1 MINIQRNF
9 FIETILLETNLFKRS
24 LLTDLPYKDYINIS
38 NKDDLNLIFIDLD
51 RFDNLKK
58 IYKDIETLKRKKKKT
73 IFIPVS
79 KKIKKINKF
88 INHIDKGELS
98 NFITINLNEL
108 KISKLID
115 TSREKIYKSYL
126 SLEAQIT
133 LSKVIENIINLLLNK
148 DIRLL
153 SLDLDN
159 TCWTGVIGEDG
170 MNKIYLDR
178 YQKKSLSY
186 INRLILKT
194 GLIVSFHSKNE
205 NKIGNRGIKNKLSKY
220 GSLVNKSFK
229 YISWSSKLNSIK
241 EITNLVNF
249 SKKNIIFFDDNISE
263 IKQLNKFLVKE
274 NCLWIKSS
282 YIFFLYSKSL
292 FVSNINKGKNTTR
305 FKDIKSNIK
314 RIEVADTS
322 GILNYIKTS
331 NVKVNCSIKKI
342 DQKRFVEMSNKINQ
356 FNANYLRLNSVNLKK
371 YMKDKNFNLITFSV
385 SDKYS
390 DSGII
395 AAMILEKKNSF
406 FQIKEFLISCR
417 ALGRNLEYIF
427 VSQIIKNFF
436 IKDLRIC
443 YLKTDRNIPFIKF
456 AEKIK
461 LKKNTKNYLI
471 NINLIN
477 KFVSKYEK
485 FIKIKIN

>member
-9 FIETILLETNLFKRS
+9 FIETILLETKLFKRS
-24 LLTDLPYKDYINIS
+24 LLIDLPYKDYINIS

-88 INHIDKGELS
+88 INHIEKGEFS

-133 LSKVIENIINLLLNK
+133 LSKVIKNIIKLLLNN
-148 DIRLL
+148 DVRLL

-220 GSLVNKSFK
+220 ESLVNKSFK
-229 YISWSSKLNSIK
+229 YISWNSKLNSIK

-249 SKKNIIFFDDNISE
+249 SKKNIIYFDDNISE

-274 NCLWIKSS
+274 NCLWVKSS

-371 YMKDKNFNLITFSV
+371 YKKDKNFNLITFSV

-461 LKKNTKNYLI
+461 QKKNTKNYLI

>member
-9 FIETILLETNLFKRS
+9 FIETILLETKFFKQKDII
-24 LLTDLPYKDYINIS
+24 DLPYKDYINIS
-38 NKDDLNLIFIDLD
+38 NNDDLNLIFIDID
-51 RFDNLKK
+51 RLDNLKK
-58 IYKDIETLKRKKKKT
+58 IYKDIKSLKSKKKKV

-79 KKIKKINKF
+79 KQIKKIDKF
-88 INHIDKGELS
+88 INHIEKGEFNNL
-98 NFITINLNEL
+98 ILINLNKL

-126 SLEAQIT
+126 SLEAQLT

-153 SLDLDN
+153 SLDLDD

-170 MNKIYLDR
+170 MNNIYLDN

-194 GLIVSFHSKNE
+194 GLLVSFHSKNE
-205 NKIGNRGIKNKLSKY
+205 RELGNKGINKKLSKY
-220 GSLVNKSFK
+220 KSLVNKSFK
-229 YISWSSKLNSIK
+229 YISWNSKLNSIK
-241 EITNLVNF
+241 QIANLVNF
-249 SKKNIIFFDDNISE
+249 SKKNIFYFDDNISE

-292 FVSNINKGKNTTR
+292 FVSNINKEKNSKR
-305 FKDIKSNIK
+305 FIDIKSNIQ
-314 RIEVADTS
+314 RSGVTDTS

-331 NVKVNCSIKKI
+331 NVKVNFSIKKI
-342 DQKRFVEMSNKINQ
+342 NLQRFVEMSNKTNQ
-356 FNANYLRLNSVNLKK
+356 FNANYLRLNSINLRK
-371 YMKDKNFNLITFSV
+371 YKKDKNFNLITFSV

-395 AAMILEKKNSF
+395 AAIILEKKNNF
-406 FQIKEFLISCR
+406 FQINEFLISCR

-427 VSQIIKNFF
+427 ICQIIKNFS

-443 YLKTDRNIPFIKF
+443 YLKTKRNEPFIKF

-461 LKKNTKNYLI
+461 LKRNIKNYLI
-471 NINLIN
+471 NIDMIN

>member
-9 FIETILLETNLFKRS
+9 FIETILLETKFFKQKDII
-24 LLTDLPYKDYINIS
+24 DLPYKDYINIS
-38 NKDDLNLIFIDLD
+38 NNDDLNLIFIDID
-51 RFDNLKK
+51 RLHNLKK
-58 IYKDIETLKRKKKKT
+58 IYKDIKSLMSKKKKV

-79 KKIKKINKF
+79 KQIKKINKF
-88 INHIDKGELS
+88 INHIEKDEFNNL
-98 NFITINLNEL
+98 IVINLNKL

-126 SLEAQIT
+126 SLEAQLT
-133 LSKVIENIINLLLNK
+133 LSKVIENIINLLSNK

-153 SLDLDN
+153 SLDLDD

-170 MNKIYLDR
+170 MNNIYLDN

-194 GLIVSFHSKNE
+194 GLLVSFHSKNE
-205 NKIGNRGIKNKLSKY
+205 KKLGNKGIKDKLSKY
-220 GSLVNKSFK
+220 KSLVNKSFK
-229 YISWSSKLNSIK
+229 YISWNSKLNSIK
-241 EITNLVNF
+241 QIVNLVNF
-249 SKKNIIFFDDNISE
+249 SKKNIFYFDDNISE

-292 FVSNINKGKNTTR
+292 FVSNINKEKNTKR
-305 FKDIKSNIK
+305 FIDIKSNIQ
-314 RIEVADTS
+314 RSGIADTS

-342 DQKRFVEMSNKINQ
+342 NLQRFVEMSNKTNQ
-356 FNANYLRLNSVNLKK
+356 FNANYLRLNSMNLIK
-371 YMKDKNFNLITFSV
+371 YKKDKNFNLITFSV

-395 AAMILEKKNSF
+395 AAIILEKKNNF

-427 VSQIIKNFF
+427 ISQIIKNFS

-443 YLKTDRNIPFIKF
+443 YLKTERNEPFIKF

-461 LKKNTKNYLI
+461 LKRNIKNYLI
-471 NINLIN
+471 NINMVN

>member
-9 FIETILLETNLFKRS
+9 FIETILLETKLFKRS

-98 NFITINLNEL
+98 NFIIINLNEL

-249 SKKNIIFFDDNISE
+249 SKKNIIYFDDNISE

-274 NCLWIKSS
+274 NCLWVKSS

-371 YMKDKNFNLITFSV
+371 YKKDKNFNLITFSV

>member
-9 FIETILLETNLFKRS
+9 FIETILLETKFFKQKDII
-24 LLTDLPYKDYINIS
+24 DLPYKDYINIS
-38 NKDDLNLIFIDLD
+38 NNDDLNLIFIDID
-51 RFDNLKK
+51 RLHNLKK
-58 IYKDIETLKRKKKKT
+58 IYKDIKSLMSKKKKV

-79 KKIKKINKF
+79 KQIKKINKF
-88 INHIDKGELS
+88 INHIEKDEFNNL
-98 NFITINLNEL
+98 IVINLNKL

-126 SLEAQIT
+126 SLEAQLT

-153 SLDLDN
+153 SLDLDD

-170 MNKIYLDR
+170 MNNIYLDN

-194 GLIVSFHSKNE
+194 GLLVSFHSKNE
-205 NKIGNRGIKNKLSKY
+205 KKLGNKGIKDKLSKY
-220 GSLVNKSFK
+220 KSLVNKSFK
-229 YISWSSKLNSIK
+229 YISWNSKLNSIK
-241 EITNLVNF
+241 QIVNLVNF
-249 SKKNIIFFDDNISE
+249 SKKNIFYFDDNISE

-292 FVSNINKGKNTTR
+292 FVSNINKEKNTKR
-305 FKDIKSNIK
+305 FIDIKSNIQ
-314 RIEVADTS
+314 RSGIADTS

-342 DQKRFVEMSNKINQ
+342 NLQRFVEMSNKTNQ
-356 FNANYLRLNSVNLKK
+356 FNANYLRLNSMNLIK
-371 YMKDKNFNLITFSV
+371 YKKDKNFNLITFSV

-395 AAMILEKKNSF
+395 AAIILEKKNNF

-427 VSQIIKNFF
+427 ISQIIKNFS

-443 YLKTDRNIPFIKF
+443 YLKTERNEPFIKF

-461 LKKNTKNYLI
+461 LKRNIKNYLI
-471 NINLIN
+471 NINMVN

>member
-9 FIETILLETNLFKRS
+9 FIETILLETKFFKPKDI
-24 LLTDLPYKDYINIS
+24 TDLPYKDYINVS
-38 NKDDLNLIFIDLD
+38 NNDNLNLIFIDID
-51 RFDNLKK
+51 RLDNLKK
-58 IYKDIETLKRKKKKT
+58 TYKDIESLKSKKKKV

-79 KKIKKINKF
+79 KQIKKIDKF
-88 INHIDKGELS
+88 INHIEKGEFNNL
-98 NFITINLNEL
+98 ITINLNKL
-108 KISKLID
+108 KINKLID
-115 TSREKIYKSYL
+115 ISREKIYKSYL
-126 SLEAQIT
+126 SLEAQLT
-133 LSKVIENIINLLLNK
+133 LSKIIENIINLLSNK

-153 SLDLDN
+153 SLDLDD
-159 TCWTGVIGEDG
+159 TCWTGVVGEDG
-170 MNKIYLDR
+170 MNKIYLDN
-178 YQKKSLSY
+178 YQKKSLNY

-205 NKIGNRGIKNKLSKY
+205 KKLGNKGIKNKLRRYK
-220 GSLVNKSFK
+220 SLVNKSFK
-229 YISWSSKLNSIK
+229 YISWNSKLNSIK
-241 EITNLVNF
+241 QIANLVNF
-249 SKKNIIFFDDNISE
+249 SKKNIFYFDDNISE

-274 NCLWIKSS
+274 NCLWVKNS

-292 FVSNINKGKNTTR
+292 FVSNINKEKNTKR
-305 FKDIKSNIK
+305 FTDIKSNIQ
-314 RIEVADTS
+314 RSEIADTS

-331 NVKVNCSIKKI
+331 NVKVNCSIRKI
-342 DQKRFVEMSNKINQ
+342 NLQRFVEMSNKTNQ
-356 FNANYLRLNSVNLKK
+356 FNANYLRLDNVNLRKIK
-371 YMKDKNFNLITFSV
+371 KDKNFNLITFSV

-395 AAMILEKKNSF
+395 AAVILEKRNSF

-427 VSQIIKNFF
+427 ISQIIKNFS

-443 YLKTDRNIPFIKF
+443 YLKTERNEPFIKF

-461 LKKNTKNYLI
+461 LKKNIKNYLI
-471 NINLIN
+471 NIDMIN

>member
-9 FIETILLETNLFKRS
+9 FIETILLETKFFKPKDI
-24 LLTDLPYKDYINIS
+24 TDLPYKDYINVS
-38 NKDDLNLIFIDLD
+38 NNDNLNLIFIDID
-51 RFDNLKK
+51 RLDNLKK
-58 IYKDIETLKRKKKKT
+58 TYKDIESLKSKKKKV

-79 KKIKKINKF
+79 KQIKKIDKF
-88 INHIDKGELS
+88 INHVEKGEFNNL
-98 NFITINLNEL
+98 ITINLNKL
-108 KISKLID
+108 KINKLID
-115 TSREKIYKSYL
+115 ISREKIYKSYL
-126 SLEAQIT
+126 SLEAQLT
-133 LSKVIENIINLLLNK
+133 LSKIIENIINLLSNK

-153 SLDLDN
+153 SLDLDD
-159 TCWTGVIGEDG
+159 TCWTGVVGEDG
-170 MNKIYLDR
+170 MNKIYLDN
-178 YQKKSLSY
+178 YQKKSLNY

-205 NKIGNRGIKNKLSKY
+205 KKLGNKGIKNKLRRYK
-220 GSLVNKSFK
+220 SLVNKSFK
-229 YISWSSKLNSIK
+229 YISWNSKLNSIK
-241 EITNLVNF
+241 QIANLVNF
-249 SKKNIIFFDDNISE
+249 SKKNIFYFDDNISE

-274 NCLWIKSS
+274 NCLWVKSS

-292 FVSNINKGKNTTR
+292 FVSNINKEKNTKR
-305 FKDIKSNIK
+305 FTDIKSNIQ
-314 RIEVADTS
+314 RSEIADTS

-342 DQKRFVEMSNKINQ
+342 NLQRFVEMSNKTNQ
-356 FNANYLRLNSVNLKK
+356 FNANYLRLDNVNLRKIK
-371 YMKDKNFNLITFSV
+371 KDKNFNLITFSV

-395 AAMILEKKNSF
+395 AAVILEKRNSF

-427 VSQIIKNFF
+427 ISQIIKNFS

-443 YLKTDRNIPFIKF
+443 YLKTERNEPFIKF

-461 LKKNTKNYLI
+461 LKKNIKNYLI
-471 NINLIN
+471 NIDMIN

>member
-88 INHIDKGELS
+88 INHIEKGEFS

-133 LSKVIENIINLLLNK
+133 LSKVIKNIIKLLLNN
-148 DIRLL
+148 DVRLL

-170 MNKIYLDR
+170 INKIYLDR

-220 GSLVNKSFK
+220 QSLVNKSFK
-229 YISWSSKLNSIK
+229 YISWNSKLNSIK
-241 EITNLVNF
+241 KITNLVNF
-249 SKKNIIFFDDNISE
+249 SKKNIIYFDDNISE

-274 NCLWIKSS
+274 NCLWVKSS

-292 FVSNINKGKNTTR
+292 FVSNINKENNTTR
-305 FKDIKSNIK
+305 FKDIKSNIQ
-314 RIEVADTS
+314 RIETADTS

-342 DQKRFVEMSNKINQ
+342 DQKRFIEMSNKINQ
-356 FNANYLRLNSVNLKK
+356 FNANYLRLNSENLKK
-371 YMKDKNFNLITFSV
+371 YKKDKNFNLITFSV

-427 VSQIIKNFF
+427 ISQIIKNFS

-461 LKKNTKNYLI
+461 LEKNTKNYLI

>member
-9 FIETILLETNLFKRS
+9 FIETILLETKLFKRS

-148 DIRLL
+148 DVRLL

-249 SKKNIIFFDDNISE
+249 SKKNIIYFDDNISE

-274 NCLWIKSS
+274 NCLWVKSS

-292 FVSNINKGKNTTR
+292 FVSNINKENNTTR
-305 FKDIKSNIK
+305 FKDIKSNIQ
-314 RIEVADTS
+314 RIETADTS

-371 YMKDKNFNLITFSV
+371 YKKDKNFNLITFSV

-427 VSQIIKNFF
+427 ISQIIKNFY

-461 LKKNTKNYLI
+461 LEKNTKNYLI

>member
-9 FIETILLETNLFKRS
+9 FIETILLETKLFKQKHI
-24 LLTDLPYKDYINIS
+24 TNLPYKDYIDILN
-38 NKDDLNLIFIDLD
+38 NDDLNLIFIDID
-51 RFDNLKK
+51 RLNNLRK
-58 IYKDIETLKRKKKKT
+58 IYKDIISLKKKNKKT

-79 KKIKKINKF
+79 KKVKKIDKF
-88 INHIDKGELS
+88 INHIEEDEFDNL
-98 NFITINLNEL
+98 ITINLNEL

-126 SLEAQIT
+126 SFEAQIT
-133 LSKVIENIINLLLNK
+133 LSKIIENIINLLLNK
-148 DIRLL
+148 DVRLL

-159 TCWTGVIGEDG
+159 TCWTGIIGEDG
-170 MNKIYLDR
+170 INKIYLDR
-178 YQKKSLSY
+178 YQKKSLNY
-186 INRLILKT
+186 INKLILKT

-205 NKIGNRGIKNKLSKY
+205 KKLGNKGIKNKFKKY
-220 GSLVNKSFK
+220 KCLLNKSFK
-229 YISWSSKLNSIK
+229 YISWNSKLNSIK

-249 SKKNIIFFDDNISE
+249 SKKNIFYFDDNISE

-274 NCLWIKSS
+274 NCLWVKCS

-292 FVSNINKGKNTTR
+292 FVSNIKKEKNKTR
-305 FKDIKSNIK
+305 FKDIKSNIQRK
-314 RIEVADTS
+314 EVANTS

-331 NVKVNCSIKKI
+331 NVKVIYSIKKI
-342 DQKRFVEMSNKINQ
+342 DLQRFVEMSNKTNQ
-356 FNANYLRLNSVNLKK
+356 FNANYLRLNIEDLKK
-371 YMKDKNFNLITFSV
+371 YKKDKNFNLITFSV

-395 AAMILEKKNSF
+395 AAIILEKRNSF
-406 FQIKEFLISCR
+406 FQVKEFLISCR

-427 VSQIIKNFF
+427 ISQIIKNFS

-443 YLKTDRNIPFIKF
+443 YMKTERNEPFIKF

-461 LKKNTKNYLI
+461 LKKINRNYLI
-471 NINLIN
+471 NINMIN

-485 FIKIKIN
+485 FVKIKTN

>member
-9 FIETILLETNLFKRS
+9 FIETILLETKFFKRK
-24 LLTDLPYKDYINIS
+24 DIINLPYKDYINIS
-38 NKDDLNLIFIDLD
+38 NNDDLNLIFIDID
-51 RFDNLKK
+51 RLDNLKK
-58 IYKDIETLKRKKKKT
+58 IYKDIKSLKSKKKKV

-79 KKIKKINKF
+79 KQIKKINKF
-88 INHIDKGELS
+88 INHIEKSEFNNL
-98 NFITINLNEL
+98 IVINLNKL

-126 SLEAQIT
+126 SLEAQLT
-133 LSKVIENIINLLLNK
+133 LSKIIENIINLLSNK

-153 SLDLDN
+153 SLDLDD

-170 MNKIYLDR
+170 MNNIYLDN

-194 GLIVSFHSKNE
+194 GLLVSFHSKNE
-205 NKIGNRGIKNKLSKY
+205 KKLGNKGIKDKLSKY
-220 GSLVNKSFK
+220 KSLVNKSFK
-229 YISWSSKLNSIK
+229 YISWNSKLNSIK
-241 EITNLVNF
+241 QIVNLVNF
-249 SKKNIIFFDDNISE
+249 SKKNMFYFDDNISE

-292 FVSNINKGKNTTR
+292 FVSNINKEKNTKR
-305 FKDIKSNIK
+305 FIDIKSNIQ
-314 RIEVADTS
+314 RSGIADTS

-342 DQKRFVEMSNKINQ
+342 NLQRFVEMSNKTNQ
-356 FNANYLRLNSVNLKK
+356 FNANYLRLNSINLRK
-371 YMKDKNFNLITFSV
+371 YKKDKNFNLITFSV

-395 AAMILEKKNSF
+395 AAIMLEKKKNF

-427 VSQIIKNFF
+427 ISQIIKNFS

-461 LKKNTKNYLI
+461 LEKNTKNYLI

>member
-9 FIETILLETNLFKRS
+9 FIETILLETKLFKRS

-98 NFITINLNEL
+98 NFIIINLNEL

-274 NCLWIKSS
+274 NCLWVKSS

-371 YMKDKNFNLITFSV
+371 YKKDKNFNLITFSV

>member
-9 FIETILLETNLFKRS
+9 FIETILLETKLFKQKHIA
-24 LLTDLPYKDYINIS
+24 DLPYRDYITIS
-38 NKDDLNLIFIDLD
+38 NNDDLNLIFIDID
-51 RFDNLKK
+51 RLDNLKK
-58 IYKDIETLKRKKKKT
+58 IYKNIESIKRRKRES

-79 KKIKKINKF
+79 KKSKKIDKF
-88 INHIDKGELS
+88 INHIAKSEFNNL
-98 NFITINLNEL
+98 IIININEL
-108 KISKLID
+108 NVNKLID

-126 SLEAQIT
+126 SLEAQIS
-133 LSKVIENIINLLLNK
+133 LSKIIKNIINILLNK
-148 DIRLL
+148 DVRLL

-170 MNKIYLDR
+170 INKIYLDR

-205 NKIGNRGIKNKLSKY
+205 KKIGNKGIKNKLSGYK
-220 GSLVNKSFK
+220 SLVNKSFK
-229 YISWSSKLNSIK
+229 YISWNSKINSIK

-249 SKKNIIFFDDNISE
+249 SKKNIFYFDDNVSE
-263 IKQLNKFLVKE
+263 IKQLNKFLHKE
-274 NCLWIKSS
+274 NCLWIKNS

-292 FVSNINKGKNTTR
+292 FISNINKERNTKR
-305 FKDIKSNIK
+305 FKDIKSNIQ
-314 RIEVADTS
+314 RSEITDTS

-331 NVKVNCSIKKI
+331 NVKINCSINKI
-342 DQKRFVEMSNKINQ
+342 NLKRFIEMSNKTNQ
-356 FNANYLRLNSVNLKK
+356 FNSNYLRLNIANLRK
-371 YMKDKNFNLITFSV
+371 YKKDKNCHLITFSV

-390 DSGII
+390 DSGIVASI
-395 AAMILEKKNSF
+395 ILEKKNIF

-427 VSQIIKNFF
+427 IRQIIKNFY

-443 YLKTDRNIPFIKF
+443 YLKTERNEPFIKF

-461 LKKNTKNYLI
+461 LKKNAKSYFIDI
-471 NINLIN
+471 NMIN
-477 KFVSKYEK
+477 KFVLKYEK

>member
-9 FIETILLETNLFKRS
+9 FIETILLETKLFKRS

-88 INHIDKGELS
+88 INHIEKGEFS

-229 YISWSSKLNSIK
+229 YISWNSKLNSIK

-249 SKKNIIFFDDNISE
+249 SKKNIIYFDDNISE

-274 NCLWIKSS
+274 NCLWVKSS

-371 YMKDKNFNLITFSV
+371 YKKDKNFNLITFSV

-395 AAMILEKKNSF
+395 AAIILEKKNSF

-427 VSQIIKNFF
+427 ISQIIKNFY

-443 YLKTDRNIPFIKF
+443 YFKTDRNEPFIKF

-461 LKKNTKNYLI
+461 LKKDTKNYLI
-471 NINLIN
+471 NIKMIN
-477 KFVSKYEK
+477 RFVSKYEK
-485 FIKIKIN
+485 FIKININ

>member
-9 FIETILLETNLFKRS
+9 FIETILLETKLFKRS

-148 DIRLL
+148 DVRLL

-249 SKKNIIFFDDNISE
+249 SKKNIIYFDDNISE

-274 NCLWIKSS
+274 NCLWVKSS

-305 FKDIKSNIK
+305 FKDIKSNIQ

-371 YMKDKNFNLITFSV
+371 YKKDKNFNLITFSV

>member
-9 FIETILLETNLFKRS
+9 FIETILLETKLFKRS

-274 NCLWIKSS
+274 NCLWVKSS

-371 YMKDKNFNLITFSV
+371 YKKDKNFNLITFSV

-395 AAMILEKKNSF
+395 AAIILEKKNSF

>member
-9 FIETILLETNLFKRS
+9 FIETILLETKFFKQKDII
-24 LLTDLPYKDYINIS
+24 DLPYKDYINIS
-38 NKDDLNLIFIDLD
+38 NNDDLNLIFIDID
-51 RFDNLKK
+51 RLDNLKK
-58 IYKDIETLKRKKKKT
+58 IYKDIKSLKSKKKKV

-79 KKIKKINKF
+79 KQIKKIDKF
-88 INHIDKGELS
+88 INHIEKGEFNNL
-98 NFITINLNEL
+98 ILINLNKL

-126 SLEAQIT
+126 SLEAQLT
-133 LSKVIENIINLLLNK
+133 LSKVIENIINLLSNK

-153 SLDLDN
+153 SLDLDD

-170 MNKIYLDR
+170 MNNIYLDN

-194 GLIVSFHSKNE
+194 GLLVSFHSKNE
-205 NKIGNRGIKNKLSKY
+205 RILGNKGISNKLSKY
-220 GSLVNKSFK
+220 KSLVNKSFK
-229 YISWSSKLNSIK
+229 YISWNSKLNSIK
-241 EITNLVNF
+241 QIANLVNF
-249 SKKNIIFFDDNISE
+249 SKKNIFYFDDNISE

-292 FVSNINKGKNTTR
+292 FVSNINKEKNTKR
-305 FKDIKSNIK
+305 FIDIKSNIQ
-314 RIEVADTS
+314 RSGITDTS

-331 NVKVNCSIKKI
+331 NVKVNFSIKKI
-342 DQKRFVEMSNKINQ
+342 NLQRFVEMSNKTNQ
-356 FNANYLRLNSVNLKK
+356 FNANYLRLNSINLRK
-371 YMKDKNFNLITFSV
+371 YKKDKNFNLITFSV

-395 AAMILEKKNSF
+395 AAIILEKKNNF
-406 FQIKEFLISCR
+406 FQINEFLISCR

-427 VSQIIKNFF
+427 ICQIIKNFS

-443 YLKTDRNIPFIKF
+443 YLKTERNEPFIKF

-461 LKKNTKNYLI
+461 LKRNIKNYLI
-471 NINLIN
+471 NIDMIN

>member
-9 FIETILLETNLFKRS
+9 FIETILLETKFFKQKDII
-24 LLTDLPYKDYINIS
+24 DLPYKDYINIS
-38 NKDDLNLIFIDLD
+38 NNDDLNLIFIDID
-51 RFDNLKK
+51 RLHNLKK
-58 IYKDIETLKRKKKKT
+58 IYKDIKSLMSKKKKV

-79 KKIKKINKF
+79 KQIKKINKF
-88 INHIDKGELS
+88 INHIEKDEFNNL
-98 NFITINLNEL
+98 IVINLNKL

-126 SLEAQIT
+126 SLEAQLT
-133 LSKVIENIINLLLNK
+133 LSKVIENIINLLSNK

-153 SLDLDN
+153 SLDLDD

-170 MNKIYLDR
+170 MNNIYLDN

-194 GLIVSFHSKNE
+194 GLLVSFHSKNE
-205 NKIGNRGIKNKLSKY
+205 KKLGNKGIKDKLSKY
-220 GSLVNKSFK
+220 KSLVNKSFK
-229 YISWSSKLNSIK
+229 YISWNSKLNSIK
-241 EITNLVNF
+241 QIVNLVNF
-249 SKKNIIFFDDNISE
+249 SKKNIFYFDDNISE

-292 FVSNINKGKNTTR
+292 FVSNINKEKNTKR
-305 FKDIKSNIK
+305 FIDIKSNIQ
-314 RIEVADTS
+314 RSGIADTS

-342 DQKRFVEMSNKINQ
+342 NLQRFVEMSNKTNQ
-356 FNANYLRLNSVNLKK
+356 FNANYLRLNSMNLIK
-371 YMKDKNFNLITFSV
+371 YKKDKNFNLITFSV

-395 AAMILEKKNSF
+395 AAIILEKKNNF

-427 VSQIIKNFF
+427 ISQIIKNFS

-443 YLKTDRNIPFIKF
+443 YLKTERNEPFIKF

-461 LKKNTKNYLI
+461 LKKNIKNYLI
-471 NINLIN
+471 NIDMIN

>member
-9 FIETILLETNLFKRS
+9 FIETILLETKFFKQKDII
-24 LLTDLPYKDYINIS
+24 DLPYKDYINIS
-38 NKDDLNLIFIDLD
+38 NNDDLNLIFIDID
-51 RFDNLKK
+51 RLHNLKK
-58 IYKDIETLKRKKKKT
+58 IYKDIKSLMSKKKKV

-79 KKIKKINKF
+79 KQIKKINKF
-88 INHIDKGELS
+88 INHIEKDEFNNL
-98 NFITINLNEL
+98 IVINLNKL

-126 SLEAQIT
+126 SLEAQLT
-133 LSKVIENIINLLLNK
+133 LSKVIENIINLLSNK

-153 SLDLDN
+153 SLDLDD

-170 MNKIYLDR
+170 MNNIYLDN

-194 GLIVSFHSKNE
+194 GLLVSFHSKNE
-205 NKIGNRGIKNKLSKY
+205 KKLGNKGIKNKLSKY
-220 GSLVNKSFK
+220 KSLVNKSFK
-229 YISWSSKLNSIK
+229 YISWNSKLNSIK
-241 EITNLVNF
+241 QIANLVNF
-249 SKKNIIFFDDNISE
+249 SKKNMFYFDDNISE
-263 IKQLNKFLVKE
+263 IKQLNNFLVKE

-292 FVSNINKGKNTTR
+292 FVSNINKEKNTKR
-305 FKDIKSNIK
+305 FIDIKSNIQ
-314 RIEVADTS
+314 RSGIADTS

-342 DQKRFVEMSNKINQ
+342 NLQRFVEMSNKTNQ
-356 FNANYLRLNSVNLKK
+356 FNANYLRLNSMNLIK
-371 YMKDKNFNLITFSV
+371 YKKDKNFNLITFSV

-395 AAMILEKKNSF
+395 AAIILEKKNNF

-427 VSQIIKNFF
+427 ISQIIKIFS

-443 YLKTDRNIPFIKF
+443 YLKTKRNEPFIKF

-471 NINLIN
+471 NINIIN

>member
-9 FIETILLETNLFKRS
+9 FIETILLETKFFKRK
-24 LLTDLPYKDYINIS
+24 DIINLPYKDYINIS
-38 NKDDLNLIFIDLD
+38 NNDDLNLIFIDID
-51 RFDNLKK
+51 RLDNLKK
-58 IYKDIETLKRKKKKT
+58 IYKDIKSLKSKKKKV

-79 KKIKKINKF
+79 KQIKKINKF
-88 INHIDKGELS
+88 INHIEKGEFNNL
-98 NFITINLNEL
+98 IVINLNKL

-126 SLEAQIT
+126 SLEAQLT
-133 LSKVIENIINLLLNK
+133 LSKIIENIINLLSNK

-153 SLDLDN
+153 SLDLDD

-170 MNKIYLDR
+170 MNNIYLDN

-194 GLIVSFHSKNE
+194 GLLVSFHSKNE
-205 NKIGNRGIKNKLSKY
+205 KKLGNKGIKDKLSKY
-220 GSLVNKSFK
+220 KSLVNKSFK
-229 YISWSSKLNSIK
+229 YISWNSKLNSIK
-241 EITNLVNF
+241 QIVNLVNF
-249 SKKNIIFFDDNISE
+249 SKKNMFYFDDNISE

-292 FVSNINKGKNTTR
+292 FVSNINKEKNTKR
-305 FKDIKSNIK
+305 FIDIKSNIQ
-314 RIEVADTS
+314 RSGIADTS

-342 DQKRFVEMSNKINQ
+342 NLQRFVEMSNKTNQ
-356 FNANYLRLNSVNLKK
+356 FNANYLRLNSINLRK
-371 YMKDKNFNLITFSV
+371 YKKDKNFNLITFSV

-395 AAMILEKKNSF
+395 AAIILEKKKNF

-427 VSQIIKNFF
+427 ISQIIKNFS

-443 YLKTDRNIPFIKF
+443 YLKTDRNEPFIKF

-461 LKKNTKNYLI
+461 LKRNIKNYLI

>member
-9 FIETILLETNLFKRS
+9 FIETILLETKFFKPKDI
-24 LLTDLPYKDYINIS
+24 TDLPYKDYINVS
-38 NKDDLNLIFIDLD
+38 NNDNLNLIFIDID
-51 RFDNLKK
+51 RLDNLKK
-58 IYKDIETLKRKKKKT
+58 TYKDIESLKSKKKKV

-79 KKIKKINKF
+79 KQIKKIDKF
-88 INHIDKGELS
+88 INHIEKGEFNNL
-98 NFITINLNEL
+98 ITINLNKL
-108 KISKLID
+108 KINKLID
-115 TSREKIYKSYL
+115 ISREKIYKSYL
-126 SLEAQIT
+126 SLEAQLT
-133 LSKVIENIINLLLNK
+133 LSKIIENIINLLSNK

-153 SLDLDN
+153 SLDLDD
-159 TCWTGVIGEDG
+159 TCWTGVVGEDG
-170 MNKIYLDR
+170 MNKIYLDN
-178 YQKKSLSY
+178 YQKKSLNY

-205 NKIGNRGIKNKLSKY
+205 KKLGNKGIKNKLRRYK
-220 GSLVNKSFK
+220 SLVNKSFK
-229 YISWSSKLNSIK
+229 YISWNSKLNSIK
-241 EITNLVNF
+241 QISNLLNF
-249 SKKNIIFFDDNISE
+249 SKKNIFYFDDNISE

-274 NCLWIKSS
+274 NCLWVKNS

-292 FVSNINKGKNTTR
+292 FVSNINKEKNTKR
-305 FKDIKSNIK
+305 FTDIKSNIQ
-314 RIEVADTS
+314 RSEIADTS

-331 NVKVNCSIKKI
+331 NVKVNCSIRKI
-342 DQKRFVEMSNKINQ
+342 NLQRFVEMSNKTNQ
-356 FNANYLRLNSVNLKK
+356 FNANYLRLDNVNLRKIK
-371 YMKDKNFNLITFSV
+371 KDKNFNLITFSV

-395 AAMILEKKNSF
+395 AAVILEKRNSF

-427 VSQIIKNFF
+427 ISQIIKNFS

-443 YLKTDRNIPFIKF
+443 YLKTERNEPFIKF

-461 LKKNTKNYLI
+461 LKKNIKNYLI
-471 NINLIN
+471 NIDMIN